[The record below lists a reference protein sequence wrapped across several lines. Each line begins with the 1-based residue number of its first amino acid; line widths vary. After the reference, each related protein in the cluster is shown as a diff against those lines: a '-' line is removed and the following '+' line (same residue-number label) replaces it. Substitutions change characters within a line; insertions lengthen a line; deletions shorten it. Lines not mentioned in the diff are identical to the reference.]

1 MESHTVAGV
10 PSRNLR
16 SRELQR
22 LVRTEWEQQ
31 RYFPLQLATELSR
44 QFATHGLQFFKVNK
58 TFTHVSV
65 ARPQFL
71 DLETT
76 PVSENI
82 KRIIAHINAHPKCSR
97 RQLIETLAPSPPQP
111 AVIEIKPETE
121 APGSACRLQAAGAE
135 GPPEGGTPNVP
146 AATAEPTPEQNAIIA
161 DLHWLVHQGHVI
173 EFADGRLETAKKPAP
188 RPPKPEKKPAEEKPV
203 AEGEAALSTT
213 EPVSPGGSCRCD
225 RRAEIQAPAET
236 PAPAAESVAERAP
249 ATLPP
254 MKRPRRRLSRRRDD
268 CTGAVELYETCSVFH
283 AQIEARLN
291 VAPSYKFLASFNSTA
306 LLTLPMPF
314 SKLGLAPAV
323 LEGVR
328 AAGYITP
335 TPIQLRAI
343 PLVLAGR
350 DVIGSAQTGTGKTA
364 AFALPILS
372 KLGQHAPGPRALIL
386 EPTRELAAQVETA
399 FHDYA
404 RFTNLK
410 TTVVFGG
417 VGYGRQNDELRA
429 GTDIVVA
436 TPGRLLDHLERG
448 TVRLDKVQF
457 LVLDEADRMLD
468 MGFLPDVRRIVERC
482 PRQRHTSLF
491 SATIPPQI
499 ETLIQWAMKNPETIE
514 IGARRTPAETVKH
527 VIYPVADSQKSDLL
541 LELLKRVNYNSVLVF
556 CRTKHG
562 ADRIAGLLKRN
573 NHAVAVLHSNR
584 TQREREQALK
594 GFRDGRFEVLVAT
607 DIAARGLDIAD
618 VSHVIN
624 YDVPQ
629 HPEDYIHRIG
639 RTGRAEHS
647 GDAFT
652 IMTAEDASHVFAI
665 ERFISQ
671 KIPRVK
677 LENFDYKYT
686 MLFEEGKARPAQ
698 RRFPRQSPRRAR
710 PRRLPLRHG
719 QTEKVTTG
727 TELALRC

>member
-1 MESHTVAGV
+1 
-10 PSRNLR
+10 
-16 SRELQR
+16 
-22 LVRTEWEQQ
+22 
-31 RYFPLQLATELSR
+31 
-44 QFATHGLQFFKVNK
+44 
-58 TFTHVSV
+58 
-65 ARPQFL
+65 
-71 DLETT
+71 
-76 PVSENI
+76 
-82 KRIIAHINAHPKCSR
+82 
-97 RQLIETLAPSPPQP
+97 
-111 AVIEIKPETE
+111 
-121 APGSACRLQAAGAE
+121 
-135 GPPEGGTPNVP
+135 
-146 AATAEPTPEQNAIIA
+146 
-161 DLHWLVHQGHVI
+161 
-173 EFADGRLETAKKPAP
+173 
-188 RPPKPEKKPAEEKPV
+188 
-203 AEGEAALSTT
+203 
-213 EPVSPGGSCRCD
+213 
-225 RRAEIQAPAET
+225 
-236 PAPAAESVAERAP
+236 
-249 ATLPP
+249 
-254 MKRPRRRLSRRRDD
+254 
-268 CTGAVELYETCSVFH
+268 
-283 AQIEARLN
+283 
-291 VAPSYKFLASFNSTA
+291 
-306 LLTLPMPF
+306 MPF
-314 SKLGLAPAV
+314 SKLGLAQTT
-323 LEGVR
+323 LDGVR
-328 AAGYITP
+328 AAGYTDP

-343 PLVLAGR
+343 PLVIAGR

-499 ETLIQWAMKNPETIE
+499 ETLIQWAMKSPETIE

-556 CRTKHG
+556 CRMKYG

-639 RTGRAEHS
+639 RTGRAEAS

-652 IMTAEDASHVFAI
+652 IMTAEDSSHVFAI

-686 MLFEEGKARPAQ
+686 MLFEEGKPGHKPGGFPGKARGARVHGGYHFGMA
-698 RRFPRQSPRRAR
+698 RRRR
-710 PRRLPLRHG
+710 
-719 QTEKVTTG
+719 
-727 TELALRC
+727 